1 MLILPASTITR
12 RQEHHEGKIMKI
24 AKGTIVTM
32 EYRVET
38 DKGELIESSVG
49 KGAPIQFNFGK
60 GKMLPGIEK
69 RIEGMEGGHE
79 QEFDIPP
86 EEAFGAKDSG
96 PVREMEKSEFPK
108 DTVFRA
114 GERFAARLPDDVG
127 NVIFEIVEN
136 KATSV
141 IVRFHH
147 PHEGKTLRCKVK
159 IISVK
164 AAPPAPPP
172 SKKKKDAKA
181 EGGN

>member
-1 MLILPASTITR
+1 
-12 RQEHHEGKIMKI
+12 MKI